1 MTLEDPGAY
10 TAKWSSGFNLRWEPG
25 TELFEY
31 VCQQMNYAPNLMLG
45 AAKSVDRTSA
55 IIP

>member
-1 MTLEDPGAY
+1 MDDPGAY
-10 TAKWSSGFNLRWEPG
+10 TKEWSNAFDLRWESG

-31 VCQQMNYAPNLMLG
+31 VCQQMNYAPTLMVG
-45 AAKSVDRTSA
+45 AGKSVDRTTP